1 MRGEKHGTVRSHQEE
16 RYRSLL
22 RAGQGRI
29 ASSTHGIGHCV
40 KNETR
45 RSGCRPE
52 NKAKHQGIWAPQP
65 VDAVG
70 EVGHQQRPQGV
81 QNSHSYGNGRSPSG
95 YENRAGYHDD
105 RRRQRPDP
113 HTIGERG
120 AQVVASRFKMLRAHA
135 STLLKRPW

>member
-16 RYRSLL
+16 RYRPLL
-22 RAGQGRI
+22 RTGQSRI
-29 ASSTHGIGHCV
+29 ASNAHGIGHCV

-81 QNSHSYGNGRSPSG
+81 QNSHSYGNGRSRSR